1 MSLNIEELKKKIIY
15 RSSYRGSKEM
25 DKLLCSFVSDIMDNL
40 DKNELQCL
48 LNLLNIDDEN
58 LYNFKLGKK
67 ININIE
73 NNRITKLFK
82 KYIFSK

>member
-15 RSSYRGSKEM
+15 RSNYRGSKEM
-25 DKLLCSFVSDIMDNL
+25 DRLLYSFVCSIIDNL
-40 DKNELQCL
+40 NENELQNL
-48 LNLLNIDDEN
+48 LNLLNVDDEN

-67 ININIE
+67 ININID

-82 KYIFSK
+82 NYIFVK